1 MKWLFYITVMLNIV
15 YFAYNLSYKD
25 SLIIPESSL
34 SQSSDKSIVLLEEL
48 NNNDSNFNQ
57 AIQSGQKKSIESTEV
72 SQNNNTAIDQDLDK
86 TAEIEQKSVLP
97 AQKNTAYIIS
107 IEILD
112 KPVSTDLQEQEQEQ
126 ESENQGS
133 KPQQSSESSTELGKA
148 QQVKQTTTINTA
160 QNQNQTRENDQ
171 QTITNCFMLGP
182 FKKQELDII
191 KLELEQLYA
200 NRISFGIE
208 TTPKITYYRI
218 YIPPL
223 KSKKLRN
230 EALSRLDQNGMTDHY
245 VMSIDGRKNAIA
257 LGVFKKREAAEKVA
271 ARANKPGFST
281 TIEAISDDKN
291 SLYNLQLELQ
301 SDEPLEPLNS
311 LIEKKQLKLT
321 QCRK

>member
-1 MKWLFYITVMLNIV
+1 MKWLFYIAVILNIA

-34 SQSSDKSIVLLEEL
+34 TQSSDKSIVLLEEL
-48 NNNDSNFNQ
+48 NNNDSNFDQ
-57 AIQSGQKKSIESTEV
+57 AIQSGQKKNIESTEV
-72 SQNNNTAIDQDLDK
+72 SQNNNTTIDQELDE
-86 TAEIEQKSVLP
+86 TEEIEQKSVLT
-97 AQKNTAYIIS
+97 AQQNTAYITS

-112 KPVSTDLQEQEQEQ
+112 KSVSTDLQEQEPEK
-126 ESENQGS
+126 QGS
-133 KPQQSSESSTELGKA
+133 KPQESSELSVEPKKA
-148 QQVKQTTTINTA
+148 QQVKQATAVNAA
-160 QNQNQTRENDQ
+160 QNQNHARENDQ

-208 TTPKITYYRI
+208 TTSKITYYRI

-223 KSKKLRN
+223 KSRELRK

-271 ARANKPGFST
+271 ARANKLGFST

-301 SDEPLEPLNS
+301 SDEPLDPLNN

>member
-1 MKWLFYITVMLNIV
+1 MKWLFYIAVLLNIA

-25 SLIIPESSL
+25 TLIIPESSL
-34 SQSSDKSIVLLEEL
+34 TQSSDKSIVLLEEL
-48 NNNDSNFNQ
+48 NNNDSNFDQ
-57 AIQSGQKKSIESTEV
+57 GIQSGQKKSIESTEV
-72 SQNNNTAIDQDLDK
+72 SQNKNTAIDQDLVE

-97 AQKNTAYIIS
+97 EKQNTAYITS
-107 IEILD
+107 IEILN
-112 KPVSTDLQEQEQEQ
+112 KPVSTDLQEQ

-133 KPQQSSESSTELGKA
+133 KPQQSSESSTEPKKV
-148 QQVKQTTTINTA
+148 QQVKQTTAVNAA
-160 QNQNQTRENDQ
+160 QKQNQTRKNDQ
-171 QTITNCFMLGP
+171 QTIINCFMLGP
-182 FKKQELDII
+182 FKKQEVDII

-208 TTPKITYYRI
+208 TTSKITYYRI

-223 KSKKLRN
+223 KSRKLRN
-230 EALSRLDQNGMTDHY
+230 EALSRLDQNGMTVHY

-257 LGVFKKREAAEKVA
+257 LGVFKKREAAEKAA
-271 ARANKPGFST
+271 ARAYKLGFST

-301 SDEPLEPLNS
+301 SDEPLDPLNS

>member
-1 MKWLFYITVMLNIV
+1 MKWLFYIAVILNIA

-25 SLIIPESSL
+25 TLIIPESSL
-34 SQSSDKSIVLLEEL
+34 TQSSDKSIVLLEEL
-48 NNNDSNFNQ
+48 KNNASNFDQ
-57 AIQSGQKKSIESTEV
+57 GIQSGQNKSIESTEV
-72 SQNNNTAIDQDLDK
+72 SQNNSTAIDQNLDEK
-86 TAEIEQKSVLP
+86 SEIEQKSILP
-97 AQKNTAYIIS
+97 AQQNTAYITS
-107 IEILD
+107 IEIIN
-112 KPVSTDLQEQEQEQ
+112 KPVSTDLQEQE
-126 ESENQGS
+126 SENQSS
-133 KPQQSSESSTELGKA
+133 KPQQSSEILAIPNKDPKDM
-148 QQVKQTTTINTA
+148 QVIAVNTA

-208 TTPKITYYRI
+208 TTSKITYYRI

-223 KSKKLRN
+223 KSRELRK

-257 LGVFKKREAAEKVA
+257 LGVFKKRTAAEKVA
-271 ARANKPGFST
+271 ARANKLGFST

-301 SDEPLEPLNS
+301 SNEPLDSLNS

-321 QCRK
+321 QCQK

>member
-1 MKWLFYITVMLNIV
+1 MKWLFYIAVILNIA

-34 SQSSDKSIVLLEEL
+34 TQSSDKSIVLLEEL
-48 NNNDSNFNQ
+48 NNNASNLDQ
-57 AIQSGQKKSIESTEV
+57 VIKSGQNKNIKSTEV
-72 SQNNNTAIDQDLDK
+72 SQKNNTAIDQDLDE
-86 TAEIEQKSVLP
+86 TAETEQKSVLP
-97 AQKNTAYIIS
+97 AQQNNGYITS

-112 KPVSTDLQEQEQEQ
+112 KSVPTDLQGQ
-126 ESENQGS
+126 ESEKQLSN
-133 KPQQSSESSTELGKA
+133 PQQSSESSTESGKA
-148 QQVKQTTTINTA
+148 QQVKQTIAVNAA
-160 QNQNQTRENDQ
+160 QNQNHARENDQ

-208 TTPKITYYRI
+208 TTSKITYYRI

-223 KSKKLRN
+223 KSRELRK

-271 ARANKPGFST
+271 ARANKLGFST

-301 SDEPLEPLNS
+301 SDEPLDPLNN

>member
-1 MKWLFYITVMLNIV
+1 MKWLFYIAVILNIA
-15 YFAYNLSYKD
+15 YFTYNLSYKD

-34 SQSSDKSIVLLEEL
+34 TQSSDKSIVLLEEL
-48 NNNDSNFNQ
+48 NNNDSNFDQ
-57 AIQSGQKKSIESTEV
+57 AIQSGQKKNIESTEV
-72 SQNNNTAIDQDLDK
+72 SQNNNTTIDQELDE
-86 TAEIEQKSVLP
+86 TEEIEQKSVLT
-97 AQKNTAYIIS
+97 AQQNTAYITS

-112 KPVSTDLQEQEQEQ
+112 KSLSTDLQEQEPEKQD
-126 ESENQGS
+126 S
-133 KPQQSSESSTELGKA
+133 KPQESSELSVEPQKA
-148 QQVKQTTTINTA
+148 QQVKQATAVNAA
-160 QNQNQTRENDQ
+160 QNLNQSRENDQ

-208 TTPKITYYRI
+208 TTSRITYYRI

-223 KSKKLRN
+223 KSRELRK

-271 ARANKPGFST
+271 AHANKLGFST

-301 SDEPLEPLNS
+301 SDEPLDPLNN

>member
-112 KPVSTDLQEQEQEQ
+112 KPVSTDLQEQE
-126 ESENQGS
+126 SENQGS
-133 KPQQSSESSTELGKA
+133 NHSKVLNHQLSPERLSKLNRQQPLILHKTRIKPEKMTSKLLP
-148 QQVKQTTTINTA
+148 TA
-160 QNQNQTRENDQ
+160 L
-171 QTITNCFMLGP
+171 CWGH
-182 FKKQELDII
+182 
-191 KLELEQLYA
+191 
-200 NRISFGIE
+200 
-208 TTPKITYYRI
+208 
-218 YIPPL
+218 L
-223 KSKKLRN
+223 KSRN
-230 EALSRLDQNGMTDHY
+230 WILSSWSWNNCMP
-245 VMSIDGRKNAIA
+245 IA
-257 LGVFKKREAAEKVA
+257 YHLG
-271 ARANKPGFST
+271 
-281 TIEAISDDKN
+281 
-291 SLYNLQLELQ
+291 
-301 SDEPLEPLNS
+301 
-311 LIEKKQLKLT
+311 LKLPP
-321 QCRK
+321 R